1 MEAGPEEPAS
11 THLEKTGTA
20 LPRLCIAKLEI
31 PARACVL
38 IALDL
43 FQHCRNLGTVC
54 RNKCPW
60 PFYLQFSLQGGGNL
74 STLGIPHILPLLP
87 VFFCDSWAV
96 GFPPELPCVSSCS
109 RCAGSFVRGK
119 STQFLDI
126 SHLFTKLCTHRG
138 MLSWGAINPQ
148 CRGGSQWWD

>member
-20 LPRLCIAKLEI
+20 LPPLCIAKLEI

-43 FQHCRNLGTVC
+43 FQHCSNLGTVC
-54 RNKCPW
+54 RNKCPR
-60 PFYLQFSLQGGGNL
+60 PLYLQLFSLQGGGNL
-74 STLGIPHILPLLP
+74 STSGSRTFYLLP

-109 RCAGSFVRGK
+109 RCAGV
-119 STQFLDI
+119 
-126 SHLFTKLCTHRG
+126 LCEREEHTVLGHFPS
-138 MLSWGAINPQ
+138 LH
-148 CRGGSQWWD
+148 